1 MEREKITG
9 AEIIVKALQAEG
21 VEVVF
26 GIPGGAVLPLYHELA
41 VSPIR
46 HILTRHEQGAAHA
59 ADGYARASGKAGVC
73 IATSGPG
80 ATNLVTGIAT
90 AYMDSVPLVAIT
102 GQVPT
107 SLIGKD
113 AFQEADITG
122 ITMPITKANYLVTH
136 VKDLAPIIREAFYVA
151 TTGRPGP
158 VLIDVPRDITTQRT
172 AFQYPPKLRLR
183 GYRPKAAP
191 HPLQVAQAAAAIR
204 ESERPL
210 LFIGGGVIASGA
222 HEEVREL
229 AELQDIPVVISLMG
243 KGGFPE
249 NHPLFVG
256 MVGMHGTV
264 AANYAVSEADLL
276 IGVGVRFDD
285 RATGKVDTFAPKAKI
300 IHIDIDAAEIGK
312 IINPHIPIVADA
324 REALEALLAE
334 LGSSKKERPLWRE
347 IIKKWQEDYPLDYE
361 KKGLKPQ
368 YVIEQLNRLTGGKAI
383 VATDVGQHQMWA
395 AQYYRVEEPRSFLS
409 SGGLGTMGFGLPAAI
424 GAAVARPGKTVAL
437 ISGDGSFQM
446 NIQELATLSHYRLP
460 VKILIINNGFLG
472 MVRQWQEL
480 FYERRYA
487 YTQLVNPNFSKVA
500 EAYGIPG
507 RQVFTPEEVVP
518 ALEEALSADGPF
530 LLDFLVEPEEN
541 VLPMVPP
548 GQAISKMLT
557 RGEGS

>member
-107 SLIGKD
+107 GLIGKD

-136 VKDLAPIIREAFYVA
+136 VKDLAPVIREAFYVA

-158 VLIDVPRDITTQRT
+158 VLIDIPRDITTQRT

-183 GYRPKAAP
+183 GYRPKIAP
-191 HPLQVAQAAAAIR
+191 HPLQVAQAAAAIL

-222 HEEVREL
+222 HEKVREL
-229 AELQDIPVVISLMG
+229 AELQDIPVIISLMG

-347 IIKKWQEDYPLDYE
+347 IIKKWQEDYPLGYE

-368 YVIEQLNRLTGGKAI
+368 YVIEQLNQLTGGKAI

-395 AQYYRVEEPRSFLS
+395 AQYYRVEEPRSFLT

-424 GAAVARPGKTVAL
+424 GAAMARPGKTVAL

-460 VKILIINNGFLG
+460 VKILVINNGFLG

>member
-107 SLIGKD
+107 GLIGKD

-136 VKDLAPIIREAFYVA
+136 VKDLAPVIREAFYVA

-158 VLIDVPRDITTQRT
+158 VLIDIPRDITTQRT

-183 GYRPKAAP
+183 GYRSKIAP
-191 HPLQVAQAAAAIR
+191 HPLQVAQAAAAIL

-222 HEEVREL
+222 HEKVREL

-347 IIKKWQEDYPLDYE
+347 IIEKWQEDYPLGYE

-368 YVIEQLNRLTGGKAI
+368 YVIEQLNQLTGGKAI

-395 AQYYRVEEPRSFLS
+395 AQYYRVEEPRSFLT

-424 GAAVARPGKTVAL
+424 GAAMARPGKTVVL